1 MKHMAVKTRWLCQRQ
16 CLLEKKKLADL
27 VWVNNSEFGR
37 LNRLKWVLSIILE
50 SKAIAILYN
59 K

>member
-1 MKHMAVKTRWLCQRQ
+1 MSTSMFVR
-16 CLLEKKKLADL
+16 KKKLDDL

-50 SKAIAILYN
+50 SKAIPTLYN